1 MNAENLSE
9 RLINLEIKLSFQE
22 DLIETLHRRHLE
34 LEKILEL
41 QQEQLRYLYQ
51 QLQQQTPK
59 SAFIPQDNVPPH
71 Y

>member
-51 QLQQQTPK
+51 QLQQHTPK